1 MRSSCEHCN
10 FDYEWEDGGKKTVTR
25 AVYWETL
32 KDNQPKGAPV
42 SEQENISKEDE
53 DVEAHRKN
61 KNVMASDEPRD
72 ETESN
77 DDVELHGKNKHKA
90 L

>member
-1 MRSSCEHCN
+1 M
-10 FDYEWEDGGKKTVTR
+10 
-25 AVYWETL
+25 
-32 KDNQPKGAPV
+32 

-53 DVEAHRKN
+53 DVEAHKK

-72 ETESN
+72 ETESA

>member
-1 MRSSCEHCN
+1 M
-10 FDYEWEDGGKKTVTR
+10 
-25 AVYWETL
+25 
-32 KDNQPKGAPV
+32 

>member
-53 DVEAHRKN
+53 DVEAHKRK
-61 KNVMASDEPRD
+61 KAMASDEPRD
-72 ETESN
+72 ESESN